1 MKQGIKVGVSPNVEG
16 GETFIA
22 VISKSAL
29 TRLEK
34 LQYSGGFL
42 RYHIDIYDT
51 ANTHSYDT
59 KWLKVWM
66 KEQQLPI

>member
-1 MKQGIKVGVSPNVEG
+1 MKHGIKVGVSPNIEG
-16 GETFIA
+16 SASFVA

-34 LQYSGGFL
+34 LQYLGGFL
-42 RYHIDIYDT
+42 RYHIDIYGD

-66 KEQQLPI
+66 KEQQLPV